1 MLKIGLTGGIGS
13 GKSTVMGLF
22 SELGVPCI
30 NADEIA
36 RELVQ
41 PNSLALNKITEKF
54 GSSIVTPD
62 GQLKRSKLRSL
73 IFDDDSARLWLNQ
86 LLHPL
91 IGQRIKKWADTLDFD
106 YCIIEIP
113 LLIENK
119 SFHLI
124 DRVLVVDCEYQ
135 QQRQRAAQRDNT
147 HQQAIQLIIN
157 KQATRQE
164 RLSQADD
171 ILVNEGSL
179 DTLKQAVH
187 RLHDKYLSMRQ
198 A

>member
-30 NADEIA
+30 NADKIA

-41 PNSLALNKITEKF
+41 PNSLALNKIIEKF

-73 IFDDDSARLWLNQ
+73 IFDDDSARRWLNQ

-91 IGQRIKKWADTLDFD
+91 IGQRIKQWADTLDFD

-179 DTLKQAVH
+179 DALKQAVH